1 MFLLVLAVTFV
12 AAKTVSKHQLDA
24 FDDLEEDLV
33 DQEEIADAQ
42 GPPDIFIIDDSEY
55 SSYEC
60 EIGQSQ
66 HVLTE
71 TKSSD
76 KNTKKN
82 WSFTTLYNNL
92 KSFSSEQMIKLPS

>member
-33 DQEEIADAQ
+33 DQEEIADVQ

-60 EIGQSQ
+60 DIGPSQ
-66 HVLTE
+66 NVLTE

-76 KNTKKN
+76 TKVKKS
-82 WSFTTLYNNL
+82 WSFTKFYNNL
-92 KSFSSEQMIKLPS
+92 KNFQREQMIKLPS